1 MMVIWHILWRMEKM
15 SEIRPPLY
23 CWALV
28 ENNGTKFVLLSF
40 CAYLRLHKLPIWPHY
55 VYQMD
60 LKYWRLEFFMNTMCD
75 CFCITTIPRTHEAPQ
90 FYLLLNAKKNNLMI
104 LKHEILL
111 LVRNS
116 GISKNI
122 PNFGFVRLDKAFH
135 FEESLLCF

>member
-1 MMVIWHILWRMEKM
+1 
-15 SEIRPPLY
+15 
-23 CWALV
+23 
-28 ENNGTKFVLLSF
+28 
-40 CAYLRLHKLPIWPHY
+40 
-55 VYQMD
+55 
-60 LKYWRLEFFMNTMCD
+60 MNTMCD

-90 FYLLLNAKKNNLMI
+90 FYLLLNAKKQTKNNLMI
-104 LKHEILL
+104 LKHELLL